1 MRVGIIG
8 CGFVGKALAHG
19 IKSSASILEV
29 DPRLGTKTNDLLN
42 FKPNII
48 FICVPTPL
56 KENLTLD
63 ASIVYSVIDEIV
75 ELNIDSIIVLKSTIL
90 PDHLGIIS
98 KKIKRFIYNPEF
110 LREKSANEDFINS
123 NLIVFGGEKK
133 DIEYIRDFYS
143 VHTKCNCKEYVETDI
158 FTASLIKYSINTFL
172 ATKVS
177 FFNELKS
184 IFKYENAEDSWDKF
198 TSYLNRDPRMGN
210 SHMSVPGHDG
220 KEGFGGACLPKD
232 SYAFFKYFQERDL
245 DFSVLKAAI
254 NVNNTI
260 RGKYNND
267 PREKEQKISFNKKI
281 T

>member
-8 CGFVGKALAHG
+8 CGFVGQALANG
-19 IKSSASILEV
+19 IKRSVSVLEV
-29 DPRLGTKTNDLLN
+29 DPRLGTKIKDLLN

-56 KENLTLD
+56 KENLSLD

-133 DIEYIRDFYS
+133 DIEGIKDFYS
-143 VHTKCNCKEYVETDI
+143 AHTKCNCKEYVETDI

-177 FFNELKS
+177 FFNELKY
-184 IFKYENAEDSWDKF
+184 IFKYLNAEDSWDKF
-198 TSYLNRDPRMGN
+198 VSYLNRDPRMGN

-232 SYAFFKYFQERDL
+232 SYAFLKYFQEKGL

-260 RGKYNND
+260 RGKYNDD